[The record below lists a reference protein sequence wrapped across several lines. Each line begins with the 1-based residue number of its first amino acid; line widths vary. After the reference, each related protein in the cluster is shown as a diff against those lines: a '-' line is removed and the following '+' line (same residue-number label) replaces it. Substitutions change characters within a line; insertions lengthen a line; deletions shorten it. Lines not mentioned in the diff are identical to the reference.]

1 MTTDSLDRFK
11 EMRDA
16 VVAEYD
22 DVSTV
27 LEDLKREQKM
37 RTATFKQLTARKLT
51 LATLLDMYGKYDLL

>member
-22 DVSTV
+22 DISTV

>member
-22 DVSTV
+22 NVSTV

>member
-22 DVSTV
+22 DISTV
-27 LEDLKREQKM
+27 LEDLKREQKV
-37 RTATFKQLTARKLT
+37 RTATFKQLTARKIT
-51 LATLLDMYGKYDLL
+51 LATFLDMYGKYDLL

>member
-22 DVSTV
+22 DISTV

-37 RTATFKQLTARKLT
+37 RTATFKQLTARKLM